1 MLALERFVEA
11 QHVFI
16 WPCALQ
22 ALHTAEPLNGKSS
35 KATQA
40 QQQGADAMQQSKGAK
55 RKQPEP
61 EQKLLASSQSADALT
76 VSAPPPTVSPSPPA
90 QQEERIVLRK
100 PTGGRGY
107 QSKMCEECQ
116 RRHKG
121 HCGTE
126 RAVKSCL
133 RRQPAQPAQSAQ
145 PGITAV
151 PSQVPQAA
159 SGAQRQG
166 AALSKEQATG
176 RTLGIAAQLQAL
188 SRRPSDA
195 GEAAQAHAAA
205 QAGQKPVPPGQP
217 PRPPGQPRPKAAPQ
231 ELQQPGHKDAQKR
244 ARKKQRTAGK
254 QASWSTGETEDTWTD
269 GAAAERVRPAVP
281 APADASEP
289 NAASKQKKV
298 TNGKQAKEQK
308 AEAVKVTAEPLNAAS
323 ASQNRASAVSM
334 RKASAANHD
343 SISSAPQHGG
353 SSRSKLSK
361 GSGPS
366 LKAPS
371 SKLRKLTKAGN
382 ISTVKQASPVSTGL
396 LMVFRLILG
405 WA

>member
-1 MLALERFVEA
+1 MDVGINQR
-11 QHVFI
+11 
-16 WPCALQ
+16 CAKS
-22 ALHTAEPLNGKSS
+22 ARGATRGTA
-35 KATQA
+35 
-40 QQQGADAMQQSKGAK
+40 
-55 RKQPEP
+55 
-61 EQKLLASSQSADALT
+61 
-76 VSAPPPTVSPSPPA
+76 
-90 QQEERIVLRK
+90 
-100 PTGGRGY
+100 
-107 QSKMCEECQ
+107 
-116 RRHKG
+116 
-121 HCGTE
+121 GTE

-244 ARKKQRTAGK
+244 ARKKQADSRQAG
-254 QASWSTGETEDTWTD
+254 QLVDRRDRRHLDRWCRQT
-269 GAAAERVRPAVP
+269 ERVRPAVP

-298 TNGKQAKEQK
+298 TNGKEGQRTEGRGSEGYSRALECCQRLSEQ
-308 AEAVKVTAEPLNAAS
+308 S
-323 ASQNRASAVSM
+323 F
-334 RKASAANHD
+334 
-343 SISSAPQHGG
+343 G
-353 SSRSKLSK
+353 SVYAQGFCRQS
-361 GSGPS
+361 
-366 LKAPS
+366 
-371 SKLRKLTKAGN
+371 
-382 ISTVKQASPVSTGL
+382 
-396 LMVFRLILG
+396 
-405 WA
+405 